1 LDEVAQKRFL
11 VKLQLALT
19 FGSIIYHIHKGYMAA
34 NPTDM
39 AKIAEVMI
47 VNGFHGLLNSPLAF
61 LWIIASIIS
70 FVLTGTGY
78 QNPDVLYN
86 AVWKLFEGSI
96 IGMLAFPVLSLI
108 FVVAFLWVAFLPF
121 LTFIRNLDYAIYL
134 LGAPARFLMEKTA
147 HSKQSV
153 AAKNEPLYIQ
163 NEQSGNDAPVKPVI
177 ARRRMDAFNSLVGV
191 DKAVEEIR
199 DALELPLLYPEKVRE
214 YGIKPSKGLL
224 LCGPPGTG
232 KTSLARA
239 TAEYFGCAFFYIKG
253 SELLKP
259 HVGNSEA
266 AVQELFSSARKNKPA
281 VIFFDEIDAICR
293 KRDGSNLNRASDIIL
308 NVLLAELDGFTQ
320 DADIYVMGAT
330 NRVDVLDDAVLRPG
344 RFDSIIELPLPDE
357 TGRVKLFR
365 LFLTGKPIQDRLNLL
380 FFAEKT
386 SGMSPAQIESICKK
400 AALRALKRDVATGR
414 GGIIHSDLIRSI
426 EEEKT
431 YMRKGG
437 V

>member
-1 LDEVAQKRFL
+1 
-11 VKLQLALT
+11 
-19 FGSIIYHIHKGYMAA
+19 M
-34 NPTDM
+34 
-39 AKIAEVMI
+39 
-47 VNGFHGLLNSPLAF
+47 
-61 LWIIASIIS
+61 
-70 FVLTGTGY
+70 
-78 QNPDVLYN
+78 
-86 AVWKLFEGSI
+86 
-96 IGMLAFPVLSLI
+96 
-108 FVVAFLWVAFLPF
+108 
-121 LTFIRNLDYAIYL
+121 
-134 LGAPARFLMEKTA
+134 
-147 HSKQSV
+147 
-153 AAKNEPLYIQ
+153 
-163 NEQSGNDAPVKPVI
+163 
-177 ARRRMDAFNSLVGV
+177 
-191 DKAVEEIR
+191 
-199 DALELPLLYPEKVRE
+199 
-214 YGIKPSKGLL
+214 
-224 LCGPPGTG
+224 
-232 KTSLARA
+232 
-239 TAEYFGCAFFYIKG
+239 
-253 SELLKP
+253 
-259 HVGNSEA
+259 
-266 AVQELFSSARKNKPA
+266 
-281 VIFFDEIDAICR
+281 IFFDEIDAICR